1 MSVRKRSWVT
11 TKGETKEAW
20 VVDYI
25 DQRGDR
31 HIETF
36 ARKKDADD
44 YQATVKVDVRKGTH
58 TAPSKS
64 PTVEEAAA
72 RWLAEVD
79 ARNVERATT
88 KQYKEHV
95 NLHILPLIG
104 RTRLSTITPE
114 RVEAFRDELLARL
127 SRPLAR
133 KVLTSFKSLVK
144 VSRYSHVA
152 VGVAIKKEKRKR
164 RLEPGRNFPEAA
176 EINRL
181 LIAAS
186 SDLKRRALLLIAA
199 FAGLRASE
207 LRGLRWRDI
216 DLNAAELHVRQRAD
230 RYNKIGSPKSDSSV
244 RTIPLDN
251 EVMVPAL
258 KKWKLKC
265 PPSEFVF
272 PTSTGRIEHHS
283 NMLRGLAP
291 IMLEAG
297 ITMPA
302 KNDRGEQTGGE
313 AGRSV
318 LQPKYALHA
327 FRHFFASWCINPKLR
342 GGRELPPKQVQYLLG
357 HSTIAMTF
365 DIYGH
370 LFPSE
375 NNRDELTAAV
385 RQLLA

>member
-44 YQATVKVDVRKGTH
+44 YQATVKVDVRKGIH
-58 TAPSKS
+58 TAPSRS

-79 ARNVERATT
+79 ARNVERSTA

-104 RTRLSTITPE
+104 RTKLSTITPE

-152 VGVAIKKEKRKR
+152 VGVSIKKEKRKR
-164 RLEPGRNFPEAA
+164 RLEPGRDFPEAA
-176 EINRL
+176 EIKRL
-181 LIAAS
+181 LSAAN
-186 SDLKRRALLLIAA
+186 SDFKSRAL
-199 FAGLRASE
+199 
-207 LRGLRWRDI
+207 
-216 DLNAAELHVRQRAD
+216 
-230 RYNKIGSPKSDSSV
+230 
-244 RTIPLDN
+244 
-251 EVMVPAL
+251 
-258 KKWKLKC
+258 
-265 PPSEFVF
+265 
-272 PTSTGRIEHHS
+272 
-283 NMLRGLAP
+283 
-291 IMLEAG
+291 
-297 ITMPA
+297 
-302 KNDRGEQTGGE
+302 
-313 AGRSV
+313 
-318 LQPKYALHA
+318 
-327 FRHFFASWCINPKLR
+327 
-342 GGRELPPKQVQYLLG
+342 
-357 HSTIAMTF
+357 
-365 DIYGH
+365 
-370 LFPSE
+370 
-375 NNRDELTAAV
+375 
-385 RQLLA
+385 